1 MKHWFSYIVVLL
13 TIVSCS
19 TPQQVYFSDAV
30 HDSSEKILNTYI
42 ETIHPGDQ
50 LYIYVYSTMPE
61 VVIPFN
67 QETLTQSIPE
77 VQEYENFAKN
87 VHKVNGYKVSSNGY
101 IQFPILGS
109 IHVGGLTQDS
119 VERIIQKQLVDNGYV
134 SDAVVTVNS
143 MNFRVSVIGEVASP
157 KELHVE
163 GDRLTILEA
172 LAMCGDIT
180 LSGQRNNVIVM
191 REKGNNIVPIEI
203 DLTQKTMFDSE
214 AYYMQSNDIVYVE
227 PNKKLKKTSHRGNNW
242 PAYVSLGAS
251 IARLVMLLGVGYKG
265 LTNN

>member
-19 TPQQVYFSDAV
+19 TPQQVYISDAV
-30 HDSSEKILNTYI
+30 RDSSEKILNTYI
-42 ETIHPGDQ
+42 ESIHPGDQ

-77 VQEYENFAKN
+77 VQEYKNFAKN
-87 VHKVNGYKVSSNGY
+87 VHKVNGYEVSSNGY

-134 SDAVVTVNS
+134 SDAVVTVSS
-143 MNFRVSVIGEVASP
+143 MNFRVSVVGEVASP

-191 REKGNNIVPIEI
+191 RERNGCIVPIEI

-214 AYYMQSNDIVYVE
+214 AYYLQSNDIVYIE
-227 PNKKLKKTSHRGNNW
+227 PNKLLKKTSYRDTDW
-242 PAYVSLGAS
+242 PAYISLGVS
-251 IARLVMLLGVGYKG
+251 IANLVMLLDRRY
-265 LTNN
+265 